1 VAQPIITP
9 EAVVLDLD
17 RAGVASRTLAMIV
30 DGLALT
36 ATWLVLVLSIG
47 LVVGVEGTGGAIY
60 YVVFSVL
67 LLFAWFW
74 GWESMWH
81 GRTPGKAAMGL
92 RVVGADGTPIRFQQ
106 AFLRATVGFVDFLL
120 IPIGCIAVVAV
131 LLSPRDQR
139 LGDLA
144 AGTLV
149 VRERSARSYVAPAWF
164 PTPPGYERY
173 AASLD
178 VTELGEEGYEVVR
191 SFLLRSAEMST
202 AARDHMAVRIANA
215 VSLRIN
221 HRPAQFLHPHAF
233 LACVA
238 SAWQEAH
245 GLRPPAWQPAP
256 QSGWGPPPAMPGGYG
271 GPPRPGYP
279 PPAQP
284 GYPPRQ
290 QPGYPPQP
298 PAPHPGYP
306 PPPTPQQ
313 PPHQG

>member
-1 VAQPIITP
+1 VVQPIITP

-30 DGLALT
+30 DALALG
-36 ATWLVLVLSIG
+36 ATWLALVLSIG

-60 YVVFSVL
+60 YLVFSVL

-74 GWESMWH
+74 GWESLWN
-81 GRTPGKAAMGL
+81 GRTPGKAALGL
-92 RVVGADGTPIRFQQ
+92 RVVGSDGTPIRFQQ

-120 IPIGCIAVVAV
+120 IPIGCIAVLAV
-131 LLSPRDQR
+131 LLSRRDQR

-149 VRERSARSYVAPAWF
+149 VRERSARSYVASAWF
-164 PTPPGYERY
+164 QAPPGYERY

-178 VTELGEEGYEVVR
+178 VTALGEEGYEVVR
-191 SFLLRSAEMST
+191 AFLLRSAELST
-202 AARDHMAVRIANA
+202 AARDHMSVRIANA

-238 SAWQEAH
+238 AAWQESH
-245 GLRPPAWQPAP
+245 RLRPPAFQAP
-256 QSGWGPPPAMPGGYG
+256 PQAGWGPPPGVPPGYG

-279 PPAQP
+279 QP
-284 GYPPRQ
+284 Q
-290 QPGYPPQP
+290 QPGYPPP
-298 PAPHPGYP
+298 PRQP
-306 PPPTPQQ
+306 PPPPRQ
-313 PPHQG
+313 PPYQG